1 MDICIFLLNYSGNQY
16 LNKANFINTINVI
29 KGFAKNNLNV
39 YVGHNKNNFDI
50 EKVKDIYNLN
60 NFNNINYICANEWKD
75 LYKFIIEKKIKIVYA
90 RHFDFP
96 IYLLDKNYPFKI
108 LLESHGE
115 NPPARLLPYRNKINF
130 ITINNVLEKRWKF
143 PKSLVFPCAIDYDF
157 FSKKQKDINF
167 NFDFNITYSG
177 HVYPY
182 KGIPILIELARK
194 IPEIGVH
201 IIGGYP
207 KDIKQYKNLP
217 TNFQFYGY
225 KIQRDLLPYLHSSQ
239 LLILPYTNKHTQSI
253 STSPIKLFEYL
264 STGKPVLSSDI
275 IGIKTWGED
284 LLTYYK
290 ADNIDDLE
298 KKVLDI
304 KNNYDKYNTDELIE
318 SRKEYAKKFSCKN
331 KCKLMLEM
339 KEFHFV

>member
-1 MDICIFLLNYSGNQY
+1 MDICIFLYSENRY
-16 LNKANFINTINVI
+16 LIKANFINTINVI

-39 YVGHNKNNFDI
+39 YIGHNNFDI
-50 EKVKDIYNLN
+50 EKVKDIYNLY
-60 NFNNINYICANEWKD
+60 NFKNINYIYTNEWVD
-75 LYKFIIEKKIKIVYA
+75 LDKFINEKKIKIVYA

-96 IYLLDKNYPFKI
+96 IYLLNKGYPFKI

-115 NPPARLLPYRNKINF
+115 TPPARLLPYKNKINF
-130 ITINNVLEKRWKF
+130 ITISHILENRWKF

-157 FSKKQKDINF
+157 FSTKQKHINF
-167 NFDFNITYSG
+167 KFDFNITYSG
-177 HVYPY
+177 HIYPY

-201 IIGGYP
+201 IIGGYSQ
-207 KDIKQYKNLP
+207 DIKQYKNIP
-217 TNFQFYGY
+217 TNLQFYGY
-225 KIQRDLLPYLHSSQ
+225 KLQKDLLSYLHSSQ
-239 LLILPYTNKHTQSI
+239 LLILPYTNKHMQSI

-275 IGIKTWGED
+275 IGIKTWGKD

-290 ADNIDDLE
+290 ADNIDDLK

-304 KNNYDKYNTDELIE
+304 KNNYNNYNKHELIKN
-318 SRKEYAKKFSCKN
+318 RKEYAKKFSCEN
-331 KCKLMLEM
+331 KCKLMLEI
-339 KEFHFV
+339 